1 MITIFATPKAF
12 KGQFSVIQE
21 NAIASWT
28 KLKPK
33 CQIIFLGDEEGVAK
47 ISKKYKTL
55 HIPKVALSKWGTPI
69 LPDLF
74 EKAYEKAK
82 FPILAYI
89 NSDIILTDDFIEAVK
104 RVDFP
109 EFFITGSRIDIEIKE
124 KLNFESMWQI
134 KLKDKAAREGRFI
147 ARQGATDYFIFTP
160 KVDFKLP
167 RLIVGRTFW
176 DAYIIYKA
184 KLLKLPII
192 DATEA
197 IGAIHQTHD
206 YSHAGGWKKVWNGP
220 ESEINKKLIGNRRKC
235 FNLWDIDYILTD
247 KGLKHPKMT
256 FSRLMRKIEITPV
269 LMPATTPLLY
279 PLNFFIRACRFVRD
293 QWRLLKSGQ
302 LLSDARNE

>member
-33 CQIIFLGDEEGVAK
+33 SQIILLGNDEGVGK
-47 ISKKYKTL
+47 IAKKYGAL
-55 HIPKVALSKWGTPI
+55 HIPNVVLSKWGTPI

-82 FPILAYI
+82 FPVLAYV
-89 NSDIILTDDFIEAVK
+89 NSDIILTNDFIEAVK
-104 RVDFP
+104 LVNLP
-109 EFFITGSRIDIEIKE
+109 EFFIIGSRIDIEIRE
-124 KLNFESMWQI
+124 RLNFGSKWHA
-134 KLKDKAAREGRFI
+134 KLKDKVVQEGKFI
-147 ARQGATDYFIFTP
+147 ARHGATDYFIFTP
-160 KVDFKLP
+160 KIDFQMPK
-167 RLIVGRTFW
+167 LIVGRTFW

-184 KLLKLPII
+184 KLLKLPLI

-220 ESEINKKLIGNRRKC
+220 ESDINKKLIGDRRKC
-235 FNLWDIDYILTD
+235 FNLWDVDYILTD
-247 KGLKHPKMT
+247 KGLERPRMT
-256 FSRLMRKIEITPV
+256 FSRLIRKIETIPI
-269 LMPATTPLLY
+269 LIPTTAPLLY
-279 PLNFFIRACRFVRD
+279 PLNLLIRTYRFVRD
-293 QWRLLKSGQ
+293 RWKSLLK
-302 LLSDARNE
+302 E